1 MKVLHVWK
9 PGNPEAII
17 QALCLLFWELEVKMN
32 IAVFLPHLHY
42 CQVTVMFFY
51 YLFTTGLF
59 VGKEGP
65 MIHSGAII
73 GAGVPQVGK

>member
-42 CQVTVMFFY
+42 CQVTVMFFIIY
-51 YLFTTGLF
+51 SLQVYLW
-59 VGKEGP
+59 GKRD
-65 MIHSGAII
+65 
-73 GAGVPQVGK
+73 Q